1 MLTWIKYARASFLP
15 NLIFLKPYLPI
26 ILIVVNIQK
35 MKMTEWSKQTAE
47 AGLPRQ
53 WRRLPTKV
61 IQILF
66 DLISP
71 NILLLQS
78 HDMFT
83 VVDTAKVELF

>member
-1 MLTWIKYARASFLP
+1 MFDIE
-15 NLIFLKPYLPI
+15 
-26 ILIVVNIQK
+26 K

-53 WRRLPTKV
+53 WRMLPTKV
-61 IQILF
+61 IRILF